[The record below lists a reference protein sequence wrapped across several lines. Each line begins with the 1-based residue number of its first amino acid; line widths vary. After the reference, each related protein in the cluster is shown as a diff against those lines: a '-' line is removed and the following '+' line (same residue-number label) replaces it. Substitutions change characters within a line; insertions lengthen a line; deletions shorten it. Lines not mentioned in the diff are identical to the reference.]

1 MSFEE
6 RAYSNRLLFYLVRP
20 DRLVRLSHWL
30 RSDSSLRIL
39 DIGCGNHSVRYFRAQ
54 YPRSHYTGVDQSL
67 YNNTAADVA
76 AMD

>member
-1 MSFEE
+1 
-6 RAYSNRLLFYLVRP
+6 
-20 DRLVRLSHWL
+20 
-30 RSDSSLRIL
+30 L